1 MEGSLKRSSVL
12 SCLARLTV
20 LILLNSLGIPWASA
34 APVQGP
40 PATAGSKPTTTTV
53 IVKAAKG
60 LQLAQQLAAINGHGG
75 VVKRSIPKLNLH
87 VVEIPAA
94 AAAAITKELSSD
106 PAIARVEANRQRKI
120 KGLPALAPAPAPQ
133 TSAASLPWYLSQIS
147 WDQVYGSV
155 TPTSLA
161 TVAVLD
167 TGVDA
172 SHPDLTDNVV
182 PGTSILDGSDGTTDP
197 NGHGTW
203 VSGLV
208 AARLNQAQ
216 GTGGVGYS
224 LVQVMPVT
232 VLGAD
237 GTGYDGDIIAGVV
250 YAADHGASVILMAFS
265 ASCYSDSLQEAID
278 YAWSNNVVIVAAAG
292 NDGSNTGTFPAGN
305 RGVIGVSA
313 TDQNDA
319 LASWSNYGPSI
330 FMAAPGVG
338 IASTYPGASYVTW
351 DGTSAS
357 AAIVAGSAA
366 LMRAAD
372 STLSNGVVVDR
383 LASTADAA
391 GTQNQTGNGRV
402 NLARAIAST
411 ATNSIQ
417 PAGSPPVG
425 NGGPF
430 VGPYT
435 IANVTYNSIV
445 SQNSTTCT
453 TNTDTFNVGDTAC
466 AKLSLTFSGG
476 TTKATYRIQWY
487 KSTTVS
493 AANLVYD
500 KLFQDDTNTT
510 ETDVETVTR

>member
-12 SCLARLTV
+12 SCLACLPV
-20 LILLNSLGIPWASA
+20 LILLNSLWIPWGSA

-40 PATAGSKPTTTTV
+40 PASAGSKPGTTTV
-53 IVKAAKG
+53 LVKGAKG
-60 LQLAQQLAAINGHGG
+60 LQLSQQLSAITGRGG

-94 AAAAITKELSSD
+94 AAAAVTKELSSD
-106 PAIARVEANRQRKI
+106 PAIARVEANRERKI

-147 WDQVYGSV
+147 WNQVYGSV
-155 TPTSLA
+155 TPASLA

-172 SHPDLTDNVV
+172 SHPDLTGIVV
-182 PGTSILDGSDGTTDP
+182 AGTSILDGSDGTTDP

-224 LVQVMPVT
+224 QVQVMPVT
-232 VLGAD
+232 VLGSD
-237 GTGYDGDIIAGVV
+237 GTGMDGDIIAGVV

-265 ASCYSDSLQEAID
+265 APGYSDSLQDAID
-278 YAWSNNVVIVAAAG
+278 YAWSNNVVVVAAAG
-292 NDGSNTGTFPAGN
+292 NDGSNTATFPAGD
-305 RGVIGVSA
+305 RGVIGVAA

-319 LASWSNYGPSI
+319 LASWSNYGASI
-330 FMAAPGVG
+330 FLATPGVG
-338 IASTYPGASYVTW
+338 IKSTYPGASYVTW

-366 LMRAAD
+366 LMRAID

-425 NGGPF
+425 GGGPF
-430 VGPYT
+430 VGPYKITAQT
-435 IANVTYNSIV
+435 ISASWRVA
-445 SQNSTTCT
+445 STTIS
-453 TNTDTFNVGDTAC
+453 A
-466 AKLSLTFSGG
+466 S
-476 TTKATYRIQWY
+476 AT
-487 KSTTVS
+487 
-493 AANLVYD
+493 
-500 KLFQDDTNTT
+500 
-510 ETDVETVTR
+510 

>member
-1 MEGSLKRSSVL
+1 MKRSSVL
-12 SCLARLTV
+12 SCLACLPV
-20 LILLNSLGIPWASA
+20 LILLNSLWIPWGSA

-40 PATAGSKPTTTTV
+40 PASAGSKPTTTTV

-265 ASCYSDSLQEAID
+265 ASGYSDSLQEAID

-292 NDGSNTGTFPAGN
+292 NDGSNTGTFPAGD

-330 FMAAPGVG
+330 FMAAPGAG

-372 STLSNGVVVDR
+372 PSLANGVIVNR
-383 LASTADAA
+383 MARTADPA
-391 GTQNQTGNGRV
+391 GTQDQTGNGRV
-402 NLARAIAST
+402 NVSRALSDTST
-411 ATNSIQ
+411 DSIE
-417 PAGSPPVG
+417 PVGSPPVG

-430 VGPYT
+430 VGPY
-435 IANVTYNSIV
+435 
-445 SQNSTTCT
+445 
-453 TNTDTFNVGDTAC
+453 
-466 AKLSLTFSGG
+466 
-476 TTKATYRIQWY
+476 KAAG
-487 KSTTVS
+487 SATVAPAASRVRSFGRAS
-493 AANLVYD
+493 AAL
-500 KLFQDDTNTT
+500 
-510 ETDVETVTR
+510 